1 MIDKIIH
8 SFDSIE
14 CQNLF
19 DDFVFIHWTEQEVE
33 DFLEKNYKEK
43 MSFFKNI
50 NFYLKKD
57 FVKACILNRY
67 GGIFIES
74 NLNIQKNFYKKLDPV
89 RFNILERYEN
99 NQVALDDSMVA
110 LENNMYGLMMIL
122 DNIINNSLFEK
133 VDKYNYKKYG
143 FLECAKELYQTS
155 RDAFNVLP
163 HTQFNVKKTDID
175 LYKQE
180 QIYIINES

>member
-8 SFDSIE
+8 SFDNIR

-19 DDFVFIHWTEQEVE
+19 DDFIFIHWEEKEVS
-33 DFLEKNYKEK
+33 DFLEKNYKDK
-43 MSFFKNI
+43 LKFFKNI

-57 FVKACILNRY
+57 FVKTCILHRY
-67 GGIFIES
+67 GGIFIS
-74 NLNIQKNFYKKLDPV
+74 GNLDVQKNFYNELDPV
-89 RFNILERYEN
+89 RMNILERYEN

-110 LENNMYGLMMIL
+110 SENNMPGTMFIL

-133 VDKYNYKKYG
+133 VDKHNYNKYG
-143 FLECAKELYQTS
+143 FLESAKELRKRFLDGY
-155 RDAFNVLP
+155 NVLP
-163 HTQFNVKKTDID
+163 HNQFNVKKTDID
-175 LYKQE
+175 LYNRE